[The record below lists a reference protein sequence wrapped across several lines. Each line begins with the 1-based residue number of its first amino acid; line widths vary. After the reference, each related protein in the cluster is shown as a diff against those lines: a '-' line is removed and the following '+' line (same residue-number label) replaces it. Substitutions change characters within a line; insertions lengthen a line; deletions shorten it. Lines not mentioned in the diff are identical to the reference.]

1 MKRIVIVGATS
12 GIGLE
17 VAKRYIAAGWQVGA
31 AGRNREA
38 LEQIR
43 TMAPQQ
49 VLTEQL
55 DVTREDAPARLN
67 ELIEKLGGMDLFLL
81 TSGIGYSNYALDPG
95 PEIATVDTNTVGFTR
110 MVTAAYA
117 HFRTRRGGHLA
128 VVSSIAGTKGLGSAP
143 AYSASKR
150 FQSNYID
157 ALAQLAR
164 MERLDLRFT
173 DIRPGFVATRML
185 KHPYPMLMRPDRVA
199 GHIFRALERR
209 RRRVVVDGRYA
220 VLVFFWRLLPEWL
233 WERMKVKSR
242 D

>member
-43 TMAPQQ
+43 TRTPQQ
-49 VLTEQL
+49 VVTEQI
-55 DVTREDAPARLN
+55 DVTQEDAPHHLML
-67 ELIEKLGGMDLFLL
+67 LIEKLGGMDLFLL
-81 TSGIGYSNYALDPG
+81 TSGIGYSNCALDPA
-95 PEIATVDTNTVGFTR
+95 PEIATATTNTVGFTR

-117 HFRTRRGGHLA
+117 HFRTRGGGHLA
-128 VVSSIAGTKGLGSAP
+128 VVSSIARTKGLGSAP

-150 FQSNYID
+150 FQSIYID
-157 ALAQLAR
+157 ALAQLAH
-164 MERLDLRFT
+164 MERLDLHFT

-185 KHPYPMLMRPDRVA
+185 KHRYPMLMRPETVA